1 MMLGRISQIID
12 SSVVDGPGNRT
23 AIFFQGCNF
32 NCHYC
37 HNPETISLGSSK
49 QEMELSEVVER
60 IKRNRPFIKGITVSG
75 GECSLQHA
83 FIEALF
89 LETKKMGL
97 SNFIDTNG
105 SLAFWELPAL
115 TELTDGFM
123 LDVKATDAKIH
134 IELTGKD
141 NKMVL
146 KNAEFLASIGK
157 LYEVR
162 TVMVKDELNNQKT
175 LEEVGDV
182 LQEYLNQPIRYK
194 LIPFRPHGV
203 RTAYG
208 HWQSPDLEEMER
220 LKDLTLAKGFK
231 EVIVTS

>member
-1 MMLGRISQIID
+1 MLGRINQIID
-12 SSVVDGPGNRT
+12 SSLVDGPGNRT

-37 HNPETISLGSSK
+37 HNPETISPGNPK
-49 QEMELSEVVER
+49 QDMELSEVLER

-75 GECSLQHA
+75 GECSLQYA

-105 SLAFWELPAL
+105 SLPFWELPVL

-123 LDVKATDAKIH
+123 LDVKATDVKSH
-134 IELTGKD
+134 LLLTGKD
-141 NKMVL
+141 NKVVL

-175 LEEVGDV
+175 VEEVGDL
-182 LQEYLNQPIRYK
+182 LQEYLGQPIRYK

-203 RTAYG
+203 RTAYR
-208 HWQSPDLEEMER
+208 HWESPSSEKMER
-220 LKDLTLAKGFK
+220 LKDLALAKGF
-231 EVIVTS
+231 EQITVAS